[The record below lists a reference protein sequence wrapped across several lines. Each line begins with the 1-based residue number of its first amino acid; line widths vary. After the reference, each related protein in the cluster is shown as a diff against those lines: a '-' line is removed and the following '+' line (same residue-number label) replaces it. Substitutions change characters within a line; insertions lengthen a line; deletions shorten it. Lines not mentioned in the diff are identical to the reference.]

1 MAGSSYFADV
11 SVFDGAR
18 VRAHQG
24 VLVDR
29 DRIAWAGSHARAPR
43 AARSAR
49 EVDGAGRS
57 LTPGLIDCHV
67 HLCFDGGP
75 DFAAEAAGLTPA
87 LGAIKGTVNARK
99 HLANGVTTVR
109 DLGGIGIVELAR
121 AIDAGTVPG
130 PRVIPAG
137 SALTITGGHGHSIGI
152 ARQVDGADA
161 LRRAVRE
168 EIRAGAAAIKL
179 IATGG
184 VLTPGIG
191 ATFTAFTPEELTAAI
206 DEAHSW
212 DRGVAAHA
220 IGAEGILQSVL
231 AGVDTVEHCVQVT
244 SRIAKEMAGRGT
256 FRGPTIVALMGIA
269 GNEGK
274 APAYAVEK
282 AKALVE
288 EAKVGHL
295 RAIRAGVRHICSTDA
310 GTPFNP
316 HGNAPDEVIAMI
328 GWGMEPLQAMVAAT
342 ANGAEALRIPD
353 VGRIAAGMRADLVVY
368 DADPIEDP
376 TALRQARAV
385 WKDGARVR
393 L

>member
-1 MAGSSYFADV
+1 MAGSYFADV
-11 SVFDGAR
+11 TVFDGAR
-18 VRAHQG
+18 VRRHQG

-29 DRIAWAGSHARAPR
+29 DRIAWAGPHARAPR
-43 AARSAR
+43 EARAAR
-49 EVDGAGRS
+49 EVAGPGRS

-67 HLCFDGGP
+67 HLCFDGGA

-87 LGAIKGTVNARK
+87 LGAIKGTVNARM
-99 HLANGVTTVR
+99 HLAKGVTTVR
-109 DLGGIGIVELAR
+109 DLGGVGIIELAR
-121 AIDAGTVPG
+121 SIEAGTVPG

-152 ARQVDGADA
+152 AREVDGADA

-168 EIRAGAAAIKL
+168 EIRAGALAIKL

-184 VLTPGIG
+184 VLTPRIG
-191 ATFTAFTPEELTAAI
+191 ATFTAFTVEELTAAI

-220 IGAEGILQSVL
+220 IGAEGILQAVV
-231 AGVDTVEHCVQVT
+231 AGIDTVEHCVQVT
-244 SRIAKEMAGRGT
+244 PRIAKEMAVRGT
-256 FRGPTIVALMGIA
+256 FRGPTISALMGIA

-274 APAYAVEK
+274 APAYAVAK
-282 AKALVE
+282 AQALVE
-288 EAKVGHL
+288 EARAGHV

-316 HGNAPDEVIAMI
+316 HGNAPNEVIAMVE
-328 GWGMEPLQAMVAAT
+328 WGMEPIKAMVAAT

-353 VGRIAAGMRADLVVY
+353 VGRIAPGMRADLVLY

-376 TALRQARAV
+376 TALRDARAV
-385 WKDGARVR
+385 WKDGTRVR
-393 L
+393 I